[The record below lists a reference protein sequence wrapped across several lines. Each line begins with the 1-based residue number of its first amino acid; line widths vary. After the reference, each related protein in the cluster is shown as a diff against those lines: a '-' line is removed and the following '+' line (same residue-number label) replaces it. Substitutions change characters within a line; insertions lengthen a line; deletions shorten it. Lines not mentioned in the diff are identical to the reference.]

1 MTGRDRP
8 RSKAYHLDSPLF
20 AVNGE
25 DSEHD
30 CRSEY
35 DGWYVLPP
43 CSLPRTTTLLIPYAA
58 WLLKLAAWLC
68 KLTAALKP
76 FNKNFAGRLPDTGC
90 ETADGATGQMEA
102 VLDTLLIWCSLAVSP
117 AAKRRELKHS

>member
-1 MTGRDRP
+1 
-8 RSKAYHLDSPLF
+8 
-20 AVNGE
+20 
-25 DSEHD
+25 
-30 CRSEY
+30 
-35 DGWYVLPP
+35 
-43 CSLPRTTTLLIPYAA
+43 
-58 WLLKLAAWLC
+58 LKLAAWLC